1 MAMPKISRRGVL
13 SGGLGLAAVGTLA
26 RPYIANAQAKT
37 AVCWI
42 GQGFVQQED
51 VAMKQVCD
59 DYMKASGNKLDYSI
73 MPFMALNQ
81 KIISA
86 LTSGDV
92 PDLFFHDAP
101 ENFLPQNAWDDK
113 LVDVSDVVEEY
124 KSQLSETALLAS
136 SFYNS
141 VTKRRSFYL
150 APVKQACAPFH
161 IWGDLVTKAGFKLAD
176 APKTWDAFWEFFSR
190 CRRSCAPRG
199 CVSSMASACRSLPSD
214 RMTATTCSLIF

>member
-1 MAMPKISRRGVL
+1 MPLLWKAGANEPGRKSRPATGKETVMGSMSRRSVIRGSV
-13 SGGLGLAAVGTLA
+13 GAAAAALA
-26 RPYIANAQAKT
+26 RPYIANAQAKM

-59 DYMKASGNKLDYSI
+59 DYMKASSNKLDYSI

-113 LVDVSDVVEEY
+113 LVDV
-124 KSQLSETALLAS
+124 T
-136 SFYNS
+136 
-141 VTKRRSFYL
+141 
-150 APVKQACAPFH
+150 
-161 IWGDLVTKAGFKLAD
+161 
-176 APKTWDAFWEFFSR
+176 
-190 CRRSCAPRG
+190 
-199 CVSSMASACRSLPSD
+199 
-214 RMTATTCSLIF
+214 